1 MGFENAL
8 NVWNTFLKPDGFI
21 AASELVWLKP
31 NPPTELLEFF
41 QNEYPSMKNVET
53 NISIVVNSGYELV
66 GNFTLPDS
74 AWWDHY
80 YTPLEAKLS
89 GLTEKFNDDGLVLS
103 IIEATKL
110 EIEMRR
116 RYSSWYGYEFFIG
129 RKV

>member
-1 MGFENAL
+1 
-8 NVWNTFLKPDGFI
+8 
-21 AASELVWLKP
+21 
-31 NPPTELLEFF
+31 
-41 QNEYPSMKNVET
+41 MKNVET

-66 GNFTLPDS
+66 GNFTLPYS
-74 AWWDHY
+74 AWWDYY

-89 GLTEKFNDDGLVLS
+89 GLTEKFNDDGLALS

-116 RYSSWYGYEFFIG
+116 RYSRWYGYEFFIG